1 MVYAMI
7 DAGVKGIY
15 APGGTIHAKLCI
27 RWSGTFDEVAV
38 TFLRLYSPFGGAF
51 GNRIDLR
58 GRYQEWVTEEESQPY
73 TRVELEGE
81 VPYEARTGTY
91 VCAFVRCFVPGRGW
105 ETLFEKIPQLTLSVR
120 REAPPIPP
128 RSKEGA
134 EFLGIEFCELPY

>member
-1 MVYAMI
+1 MI
-7 DAGVKGIY
+7 ESGVKGIY
-15 APGGTIHAKLCI
+15 APGDTIHAELCI

-38 TFLRLYSPFGGAF
+38 TFLKLYSPFGGAF

-58 GRYQEWVTEEESQPY
+58 GRYQEWVAEEESQPY

-91 VCAFVRCFVPGRGW
+91 ACAFVRCFVPGSGW
-105 ETLFEKIPQLTLSVR
+105 ETLFEKIPQITLSVS
-120 REAPPIPP
+120 REAPPP

-134 EFLGIEFCELPY
+134 EFLGLEFRAFP

>member
-1 MVYAMI
+1 MADAMI
-7 DAGVKGIY
+7 DPGVRRTY
-15 APGGTIHAKLCI
+15 APGDTIHAELCI

-38 TFLRLYSPFGGAF
+38 TFLRLYSPVGGAF

-58 GRYQEWVTEEESQPY
+58 SQYQEWVTKEESQPY
-73 TRVELEGE
+73 LRVELEGE

-105 ETLFEKIPQLTLSVR
+105 ETLFEKIPEVTLSVR
-120 REAPPIPP
+120 RGALSPH

-134 EFLGIEFCELPY
+134 EFLGIEFRDFP

>member
-1 MVYAMI
+1 MVDSMI
-7 DAGVKGIY
+7 GPRAKKVY
-15 APGGTIHAKLCI
+15 APGDTIHAELFI

-58 GRYQEWVTEEESQPY
+58 GQYQEWVAEEESQSY
-73 TRVELEGE
+73 IRVELEGE

-105 ETLFEKIPQLTLSVR
+105 KTLFEKIPQVTLSVS

-128 RSKEGA
+128 RSKKGA
-134 EFLGIEFCELPY
+134 EFLGIEFCELP

>member
-1 MVYAMI
+1 MADAMI
-7 DAGVKGIY
+7 DSGVKRIY
-15 APGGTIHAKLCI
+15 APGDTICAEICI

-58 GRYQEWVTEEESQPY
+58 GRYQEWVAEEESQPY

-91 VCAFVRCFVPGRGW
+91 ACAFVRCFVPGSGW
-105 ETLFEKIPQLTLSVR
+105 ETLFEKIPQVTLSVS
-120 REAPPIPP
+120 REAPPPP

-134 EFLGIEFCELPY
+134 EFLGIEFCELP

>member
-1 MVYAMI
+1 MADTMI
-7 DAGVKGIY
+7 GTRVKRIY
-15 APGGTIHAKLCI
+15 VPGDTIHAELRI

-38 TFLRLYSPFGGAF
+38 TFLRLHSPFGGAF

-58 GRYQEWVTEEESQPY
+58 SRYQEWVAEEESQPI

-81 VPYEARTGTY
+81 VPYEARPGTY
-91 VCAFVRCFVPGRGW
+91 MCAFVRCFVPGRGW
-105 ETLFEKIPQLTLSVR
+105 ETLFEKIPQVTLSVSK
-120 REAPPIPP
+120 EAPPPP